1 MDIIGAIFDVDGTLL
16 DTEPIYDMAAQ
27 KLINEFGNGQQLT
40 WDVKQY
46 VVGTSSKI
54 HSKIFIDAYNI
65 KLSPEEFEQKR
76 DALLIEP
83 FKSCKFMK
91 GAKEMT
97 HKCKYDLKLKVGIA
111 TSSSKFN
118 FENKTSHVKAWLK
131 EDIDKIIT
139 GDDPRIKKGKPAPD
153 IFILAAKELDLDTKN
168 CIIFEDA
175 LTGINAAISSGAP
188 IVVAIP
194 DIRQR
199 KDVENIVYDK
209 NKTKLIILN
218 SMDEFD
224 INLIKNNM

>member
-1 MDIIGAIFDVDGTLL
+1 MDIKGAIFDVDGTLL
-16 DTEPIYDMAAQ
+16 DTEPIYDIAAQ
-27 KLINEFGNGQQLT
+27 KLINEYGNGQKIT
-40 WDVKQY
+40 WDVKQH
-46 VVGTSSKI
+46 VVGTSAKI

-65 KLSPEEFEQKR
+65 KLTPDEFEKKR
-76 DALLIEP
+76 DELLIEP

-118 FENKTSHVKAWLK
+118 FDNKTCHIQEWLK

-139 GDDPRIKKGKPAPD
+139 GDDPRIKKGKPSPD
-153 IFILAAKELDLDTKN
+153 IFILAAKELNLDTKN

-175 LTGINAAISSGAP
+175 LSGINAAISSGAG

-194 DIRQR
+194 DVRQR
-199 KDVENIVYDK
+199 KDVENITYDK
-209 NKTKLIILN
+209 NQTKLIILN

-224 INLIKNNM
+224 TNLIK